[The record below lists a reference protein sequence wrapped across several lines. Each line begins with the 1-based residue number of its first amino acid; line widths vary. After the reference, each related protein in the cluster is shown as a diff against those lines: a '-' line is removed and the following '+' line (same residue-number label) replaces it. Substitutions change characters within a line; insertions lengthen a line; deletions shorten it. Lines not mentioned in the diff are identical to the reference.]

1 MKIICVGLN
10 YRKHAAEMN
19 RPVPAEP
26 MIFLKPDSAILK
38 KNKPFFLPDFSEDLQ
53 YEAEIVLR
61 ISKLGKG
68 IAARYADRYFDAL
81 TVGIDFTARDLQRKF
96 SAAGHPWELSKTFD
110 GSAPLGTFIA
120 KEKLADMADINFT
133 LDVNGVRKQS
143 GNTSDLI
150 FSFNDIIAYVS
161 RYYTL
166 KTGDLIFTGTPSG
179 VGPVSQGDNLV
190 ARLEGETVLD
200 FFVR

>member
-19 RPVPAEP
+19 KPVPSEP
-26 MIFLKPDSAILK
+26 LIFLKPDSAILK
-38 KNKPFFLPDFSEDLQ
+38 KNKPFFIPDFSADVQ

-68 IAARYADRYFDAL
+68 IASKHAGRYFDAL
-81 TVGIDFTARDLQRKF
+81 TVGIDFTARDLQKKF
-96 SAAGHPWELSKTFD
+96 SQAGYPWELSKTFD
-110 GSAPLGTFIA
+110 GSAPLGNFIP
-120 KEKLADMADINFT
+120 KERFADLADINFT
-133 LDVNGVRKQS
+133 LDINGERKQT

-150 FSFNDIIAYVS
+150 FSFNEIISYVS

-166 KTGDLIFTGTPSG
+166 KTGDFIFTGTPSG
-179 VGPVSQGDNLV
+179 VGPVKKGDNLT
-190 ARLEGETVLD
+190 ACLEKETVLD
-200 FFVR
+200 FFAR

>member
-1 MKIICVGLN
+1 MKIICIGLN

-19 RPVPAEP
+19 KPVPSEP
-26 MIFLKPDSAILK
+26 LIFLKPDSAILK
-38 KNKPFFLPDFSEDLQ
+38 KNKPFFIPDFSADIQ

-68 IAARYADRYFDAL
+68 IPSKYAERYFDAL
-81 TVGIDFTARDLQRKF
+81 TVGIDFTARDLQKKF
-96 SAAGHPWELSKTFD
+96 SLAGHPWELSKTFD
-110 GSAPLGTFIA
+110 GSAPLGNFIR
-120 KEKLADMADINFT
+120 KERFADMTDINFT
-133 LDVNGVRKQS
+133 LDINGQRKQT

-150 FSFNDIIAYVS
+150 FSFYDIISYVS

-179 VGPVSQGDNLV
+179 VGPVKKGDNLT
-190 ARLEGETVLD
+190 ARLEDETVLD
-200 FFVR
+200 FFAR

>member
-19 RPVPAEP
+19 KPVPSEP
-26 MIFLKPDSAILK
+26 LIFLKPDSAILK
-38 KNKPFFLPDFSEDLQ
+38 KNKPFFIPDFSADVQ

-68 IAARYADRYFDAL
+68 IPAKYAGRYFDAL
-81 TVGIDFTARDLQRKF
+81 TVGIDFTARDLQKKF
-96 SAAGHPWELSKTFD
+96 SQAGYPWELSKTFD
-110 GSAPLGTFIA
+110 GSAPLGNFIP
-120 KEKLADMADINFT
+120 KERFADLTDINFT
-133 LDVNGVRKQS
+133 LDINGERKQT

-150 FSFNDIIAYVS
+150 FSFDDIISYVS

-179 VGPVSQGDNLV
+179 VGPVKHGDNLT
-190 ARLEGETVLD
+190 ACLEKETVLD
-200 FFVR
+200 FFAR

>member
-1 MKIICVGLN
+1 
-10 YRKHAAEMN
+10 MN
-19 RPVPAEP
+19 RPAPAEP
-26 MIFLKPDSAILK
+26 MVFLKPDSAILK
-38 KNKPFFLPDFSEDLQ
+38 KNKPFFIPDFSEDLQ

-68 IAARYADRYFDAL
+68 IAAQYAGRYFDAM
-81 TVGIDFTARDLQRKF
+81 TVGIDFTARDLQNKF
-96 SAAGHPWELSKTFD
+96 SKAGHPWELSKTFD

-120 KEKLADMADINFT
+120 KEKFTDMADIGFA
-133 LDVNGVRKQS
+133 LDINGVRKQT

-150 FSFNDIIAYVS
+150 FSFNDIISYVS

-179 VGPVSQGDNLV
+179 VGPVHKNDNLV
-190 ARLEGETVLD
+190 ASLGGETVLD

>member
-19 RPVPAEP
+19 KPVPSEP
-26 MIFLKPDSAILK
+26 LIFLKPDSAILK
-38 KNKPFFLPDFSEDLQ
+38 KNKPFFIPDFSADVQ

-68 IAARYADRYFDAL
+68 IPAKYAERYFDAL
-81 TVGIDFTARDLQRKF
+81 TIGIDFTARDLQKKF
-96 SAAGHPWELSKTFD
+96 SQAGHPWELSKTFD
-110 GSAPLGTFIA
+110 GSAPLGNFIP
-120 KEKLADMADINFT
+120 KERFPDLTDINFT
-133 LDVNGVRKQS
+133 LDINGERKQT

-150 FSFNDIIAYVS
+150 FSFNEIISYVS

-179 VGPVSQGDNLV
+179 VGPVKKGDNLT
-190 ARLEGETVLD
+190 ARLEEETVLD
-200 FFVR
+200 FFAR

>member
-10 YRKHAAEMN
+10 YRKHAAEMK

-38 KNKPFFLPDFSEDLQ
+38 KNKPFFIPDFSSDVQ

-68 IAARYADRYFDAL
+68 IAVRYAGRYYDAL
-81 TVGIDFTARDLQRKF
+81 TVGIDFTARDLQSRF
-96 SAAGHPWELSKTFD
+96 SREGHPWELSKTFD
-110 GSAPLGTFIA
+110 GSAPLGTFVP
-120 KEKLADMADINFT
+120 KEKFADIRNISFT
-133 LDVNGVRKQS
+133 LEINGTMRQS

-150 FSFNDIIAYVS
+150 FSFDEIISYVS
-161 RYYTL
+161 RFYTL

-179 VGPVSQGDNLV
+179 VGPVFKGDNLV
-190 ARLEGETVLD
+190 ARLEGETVID
-200 FFVR
+200 FFAR

>member
-19 RPVPAEP
+19 KAVPSEP
-26 MIFLKPDSAILK
+26 LIFLKPDSAILK
-38 KNKPFFLPDFSEDLQ
+38 KNKPFFIPDFSDDVQ

-68 IAARYADRYFDAL
+68 IPAKYAGRYFDAL
-81 TVGIDFTARDLQRKF
+81 TVGIDFTARDLQKKF
-96 SAAGHPWELSKTFD
+96 SQAGYPWELSKTFD
-110 GSAPLGTFIA
+110 GSAPLGNFIP
-120 KEKLADMADINFT
+120 KERFADLTDINFT
-133 LDVNGVRKQS
+133 LDINGERKQT

-150 FSFNDIIAYVS
+150 FSFDDIISYAS

-179 VGPVSQGDNLV
+179 VGPVKQGDNLI
-190 ARLEGETVLD
+190 AMLEDETVLD
-200 FFVR
+200 FFAR

>member
-19 RPVPAEP
+19 RPIPAEP
-26 MIFLKPDSAILK
+26 LIFLKPDSSLLK

-53 YEAEIVLR
+53 YEAEIALR

-68 IAARYADRYFDAL
+68 ISARYAPRYFDAL
-81 TVGIDFTARDLQRKF
+81 TVGIDFTARDLQNKL
-96 SAAGHPWELSKTFD
+96 SKNGHPWELSKTFD
-110 GSAPLGTFIA
+110 GSAPIGVFVDSD
-120 KEKLADMADINFT
+120 EFGDMSNIDFR
-133 LDVNGVRKQS
+133 LEVNGTERQR

-150 FSFNDIIAYVS
+150 FSFNEIISYVS
-161 RYYTL
+161 KYYTL
-166 KTGDLIFTGTPSG
+166 KTGDLIFTGTPPG
-179 VGPVSQGDNLV
+179 VGPVKKGDNLV
-190 ARLEGETVLD
+190 AWLGRDVILD

>member
-10 YRKHAAEMN
+10 YRKHAAEMR
-19 RPVPAEP
+19 RPVPSEP

-38 KNKPFFLPDFSEDLQ
+38 KNKPFFIPDFSEDVQ

-61 ISKLGKG
+61 ISRLGKG
-68 IAARYADRYFDAL
+68 IAARYAGRYYDAM
-81 TVGIDFTARDLQRKF
+81 TVGIDFTARDLQNKF
-96 SAAGHPWELSKTFD
+96 SQAGHPWELSKTFD
-110 GSAPLGTFIA
+110 GSAPLGHFITR
-120 KEKLADMADINFT
+120 ERFSDPADISFS
-133 LDVNGVRKQS
+133 LEVNGELRQE

-150 FSFNDIIAYVS
+150 FGFAEIISYVS

-179 VGPVSQGDNLV
+179 VGPVHQGDNLI
-190 ARLEGETVLD
+190 ARLGGEKVLD

>member
-38 KNKPFFLPDFSEDLQ
+38 KNKPFFIPDFSSDVQ

-68 IAARYADRYFDAL
+68 IAVKYAERYYDAM
-81 TVGIDFTARDLQRKF
+81 TVGIDFTARDLQSRF
-96 SAAGHPWELSKTFD
+96 SREGHPWELSKTFD
-110 GSAPLGTFIA
+110 GSAPIGTFIP
-120 KEKLADMADINFT
+120 KERFADLADVSFSLEINGIT
-133 LDVNGVRKQS
+133 RQS

-150 FSFNDIIAYVS
+150 FSFNEIISYVS
-161 RYYTL
+161 KYYTL

-179 VGPVSQGDNLV
+179 VGPVNSGDNLI
-190 ARLEGETVLD
+190 ARLEGEMVLD
-200 FFVR
+200 FFAR

>member
-19 RPVPAEP
+19 KPEP
-26 MIFLKPDSAILK
+26 SEPLIFLKPDSAILK
-38 KNKPFFLPDFSEDLQ
+38 KNKPFFIPDFSADVQ

-68 IAARYADRYFDAL
+68 IPAKYAARYFDAL
-81 TVGIDFTARDLQRKF
+81 TVGIDFTARDLQKKF
-96 SAAGHPWELSKTFD
+96 SQAGQPWELSKTFD
-110 GSAPLGTFIA
+110 GSAPLGNFIP
-120 KEKLADMADINFT
+120 KERFADLADINFT
-133 LDVNGVRKQS
+133 LDINGERKQT

-150 FSFNDIIAYVS
+150 FSFDEIISYVS

-179 VGPVSQGDNLV
+179 VGPVKQGDNLI
-190 ARLEGETVLD
+190 ACLEKETVLD
-200 FFVR
+200 FFAR

>member
-38 KNKPFFLPDFSEDLQ
+38 KNKPFFIPDFSKDVQ
-53 YEAEIVLR
+53 FEAEIVLR

-68 IAARYADRYFDAL
+68 ISVKYAPRYFDAL
-81 TVGIDFTARDLQRKF
+81 TIGIDFTARDLQNKF
-96 SAAGHPWELSKTFD
+96 SKAGHPWELSKTFD
-110 GSAPLGTFIA
+110 GSAPLGIFIP
-120 KEKLADMADINFT
+120 KEKFTDLTDISFT
-133 LDVNGVRKQS
+133 LDVNGIRRQN

-150 FSFNDIIAYVS
+150 FTFSDIISYVS

-179 VGPVSQGDNLV
+179 VGPVAKGDNLV
-190 ARLEGETVLD
+190 AQLEDETVLD
-200 FFVR
+200 FFVK

>member
-19 RPVPAEP
+19 KPVPSEP
-26 MIFLKPDSAILK
+26 LIFLKPDSAILK
-38 KNKPFFLPDFSEDLQ
+38 KNKPFFIPDFSSDVQ

-68 IAARYADRYFDAL
+68 IPAKYAGRYFDAL
-81 TVGIDFTARDLQRKF
+81 TVGIDFTARDLQKKF
-96 SAAGHPWELSKTFD
+96 SQAGYPWELSKTFD
-110 GSAPLGTFIA
+110 GSAPLGNFIP
-120 KEKLADMADINFT
+120 KERFADLTDINFT
-133 LDVNGVRKQS
+133 LDINGERKQT

-150 FSFNDIIAYVS
+150 FSFDDIISYVS

-179 VGPVSQGDNLV
+179 VGPVKKGDNLT
-190 ARLEGETVLD
+190 AYLEQEKVLD
-200 FFVR
+200 FFAR

>member
-19 RPVPAEP
+19 KPVPSEP
-26 MIFLKPDSAILK
+26 LIFLKPDSAILK
-38 KNKPFFLPDFSEDLQ
+38 KNKPFFIPDFSADVQ

-68 IAARYADRYFDAL
+68 IPAKYGGRYFDAL
-81 TVGIDFTARDLQRKF
+81 TVGIDFTARDLQKRF
-96 SAAGHPWELSKTFD
+96 SQAGYPWELSKTFD
-110 GSAPLGTFIA
+110 GSAPLGNFIP
-120 KEKLADMADINFT
+120 KERFADLSDINFT
-133 LDVNGVRKQS
+133 LDINGERKQT

-150 FSFNDIIAYVS
+150 FSFDDIISFVS

-179 VGPVSQGDNLV
+179 VGPVKKDDNLT
-190 ARLEGETVLD
+190 AYLEEEKVLD
-200 FFVR
+200 FFAR